1 MRLTA
6 ALTLCLTLIAPTI
19 TSADTP
25 PAERDL
31 IAQQGPVRPIEP
43 LPRNNRR
50 DDPANARDPRRGAQP
65 QRARSGNTGMT
76 VPVDI
81 GIGPF
86 AAFLTGPVQDD
97 QLIHTGLRFS
107 VAAVIDREM
116 IRKNRDRIPP
126 QYRGMVSGMDE
137 VRVKPLLAALIPTT
151 LYISPAI
158 YDTSVYGA
166 TWELF
171 GLGVP
176 LISDPVRFS
185 IDAGL
190 IFTYLY
196 ISSDTLDSPTHFVR
210 PGLELSAEL
219 EIPFTDD
226 FLMSLGWAS
235 QLHPP
240 QLLGGL
246 PWEALPLS
254 NTVWHSGLLFLQMH
268 VRVPYTP

>member
-1 MRLTA
+1 MRHTA
-6 ALTLCLTLIAPTI
+6 ALIACLVLTPNGAVAGAPPT
-19 TSADTP
+19 
-25 PAERDL
+25 EGDL

-50 DDPANARDPRRGAQP
+50 NDPPNSRDPRRGSQP
-65 QRARSGNTGMT
+65 PRTRSGNTGMT

-86 AAFLTGPVQDD
+86 AAFITGPVQDD

-107 VAAVIDREM
+107 VAAVIDRET

-126 QYRGMVSGMDE
+126 QYRGMVNSMDE
-137 VRVKPLLAALIPTT
+137 VRVKPLLATLIPTT

-158 YDTSVYGA
+158 YNTSVYGA
-166 TWELF
+166 TWELL

-219 EIPFTDD
+219 EIPFTND